1 MMTRK
6 KLLIDWNLLE
16 MMLLLMV
23 QVLPLRQFCIL
34 KTQVRD
40 QWVKPLDR
48 KRPRTVKEF
57 RDVAYRLKEGQ
68 VSEPFETEYGCK
80 IF

>member
-34 KTQVRD
+34 KTFKQLPMGGKLTLDEKD
-40 QWVKPLDR
+40 Q
-48 KRPRTVKEF
+48 E
-57 RDVAYRLKEGQ
+57 Q
-68 VSEPFETEYGCK
+68 
-80 IF
+80 